1 MALFV
6 AYNDDFWGFCRN
18 VRIGCRIKAYKKA
31 AANHNRAFIF
41 IDVDG
46 IGFLDCVYYH
56 GKKKLFFFGRG
67 LYEYSDVLIWIDN
80 IIIFHINKTQGQ
92 FLHYISQYYKISSF
106 ANAHTT

>member
-56 GKKKLFFFGRG
+56 GKKSYFSL
-67 LYEYSDVLIWIDN
+67 DVD
-80 IIIFHINKTQGQ
+80 
-92 FLHYISQYYKISSF
+92 
-106 ANAHTT
+106 